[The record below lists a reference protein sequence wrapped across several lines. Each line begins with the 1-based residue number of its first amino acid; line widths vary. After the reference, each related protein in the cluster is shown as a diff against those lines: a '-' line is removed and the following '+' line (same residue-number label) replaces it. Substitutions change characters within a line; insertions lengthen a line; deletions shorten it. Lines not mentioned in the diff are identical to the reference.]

1 MGRARVLLVASEA
14 VPLMKTGG
22 LADVISALA
31 AELIARHV
39 DATVLMPGYPAA
51 LDAAEDLRPIGPIL
65 EDLPGGGPGRL
76 LLGTMPDVGVPVL
89 LLETARFSARSGNPY
104 VDENGDEY
112 PDNALAFGDLAHAA
126 ARICAGRTMFP
137 APHVLHAND
146 WHAGLA
152 PLLLRAQGIAGVG
165 SALTIHNLA
174 FQGNMPI
181 ELAGALGVPADML
194 GADGAEF
201 WGKLSF
207 LKAGIACADRITT
220 VSDTYAREILTPH
233 FGYGFDGILNAR
245 REALVAIPNGV
256 DTETWNP
263 ANDTL
268 IARQF
273 DIDDMAG
280 KSACKRE
287 LQRLFGLP
295 VEPFAPLIALGSRI
309 THQKMADV
317 ALEAL
322 PRLLNIHP
330 RAQVVVLGRGDHA
343 HEAAFRELAA
353 AHPERVAV
361 HIGFDEKRAHALH
374 AGADM
379 LLHGSRFEP
388 YGLTPIYAMLYGTI
402 PVASRVGGLCDT
414 VTDAGCA
421 DAPADAA
428 SGVLFDGD
436 AADDMVIALERAL
449 DLYGQGAHWQRM
461 QRNAMR
467 RDFSWSGPAL
477 KYLRLYAQIAP
488 AHAQPL
494 FSDSLMP
501 KAMEAEGADEA
512 HDRAVAL
519 RA

>member
-1 MGRARVLLVASEA
+1 MGKARVLLVASEA

-31 AELIARHV
+31 AELVERHV
-39 DATVLMPGYPAA
+39 DATVLMPAYPAA
-51 LDAAEDLRPIGPIL
+51 LAAADALRPLGPLL

-76 LLGTMPDVGVPVL
+76 LLGTMPGSGVPVL
-89 LLETARFSARSGNPY
+89 LLETARFAVRSGNPY
-104 VDENGDEY
+104 VDADGNEY

-126 ARICAGRTMFP
+126 ARICAGETVFP

-152 PLLLRAQGIAGVG
+152 PLLLRAQGITGVG

-174 FQGNMPI
+174 FQGNM
-181 ELAGALGVPADML
+181 AMDTADALGVPHAMR

-207 LKAGIACADRITT
+207 LKAGVAYADRITT
-220 VSDTYAREILTPH
+220 VSDTYAREILTPQ
-233 FGYGFDGILNAR
+233 FGYGFEGMLNAR
-245 REALVAIPNGV
+245 RDALVAIANGV
-256 DTETWNP
+256 DTATWNP
-263 ANDTL
+263 ASDAL
-268 IARQF
+268 IARTF
-273 DIDDMAG
+273 HVDDMSG
-280 KSACKRE
+280 KSSCKRE
-287 LQRLFGLP
+287 LQKLSGLP

-317 ALEAL
+317 ALAAL

-330 RAQVVVLGRGDHA
+330 RAQIVVLGRGDQA
-343 HEAAFRELAA
+343 YEAAFRELAA
-353 AHPERVAV
+353 AHPDRVAV
-361 HIGFDEKRAHALH
+361 HMGYSEKLAHALH

-388 YGLTPIYAMLYGTI
+388 YGLTPIYSMLYGTI

-414 VTDAGCA
+414 VVDAGDG
-421 DAPADAA
+421 DAPADSA

-436 AADDMVIALERAL
+436 DADDMVIALERAL
-449 DLYGQGAHWQRM
+449 QLYSQGAHWQRM

-467 RDFSWSGPAL
+467 PDFSWSGPAL
-477 KYLRLYAQIAP
+477 KYLRMYEEIAP
-488 AHAQPL
+488 EAARPL
-494 FSDSLMP
+494 FANSLMP
-501 KAMEAEGADEA
+501 RAKEADLAA
-512 HDRAVAL
+512 QAL
-519 RA
+519 RARA

>member
-14 VPLMKTGG
+14 VPLVKTGG
-22 LADVISALA
+22 LADVITALA
-31 AELIARHV
+31 AELIEHHV

-51 LDAAEDLRPIGPIL
+51 LDAAQGLRAIGPIL
-65 EDLPGGGPGRL
+65 EGLPGGGPGRL
-76 LLGTMPDVGVPVL
+76 LLGGMPGCNVPVL
-89 LLETARFSARSGNPY
+89 LLETERFSARTGNPY
-104 VDENGDEY
+104 VDENGCEY

-174 FQGNMPI
+174 FQGNMPLD
-181 ELAGALGVPADML
+181 LAGALGVPAEML
-194 GADGAEF
+194 QADGAEF

-220 VSDTYAREILTPH
+220 VSDTYAREILTPR
-233 FGYGFDGILNAR
+233 FGYGFDGVLNAR
-245 REALVAIPNGV
+245 RAALLAIPNGV
-256 DTETWNP
+256 DTSLWNP
-263 ANDTL
+263 AQDPL
-268 IARQF
+268 IARAF
-273 DIDDMAG
+273 DIDDLSG

-287 LQRLFGLP
+287 LQKLFGLP

-317 ALEAL
+317 ALAAL

-330 RAQVVVLGRGDHA
+330 RAQIVVLGRGDHGY
-343 HEAAFRELAA
+343 EDGFRALAQ
-353 AHPERVAV
+353 AHPQRVAV
-361 HIGFDEKRAHALH
+361 HVGYDEKLAHALH

-388 YGLTPIYAMLYGTI
+388 YGLTPIYSMLYGTI

-414 VTDAGCA
+414 VSDAGCA
-421 DAPADAA
+421 DLPAEAA
-428 SGVLFDGD
+428 NGVLFDGD
-436 AADDMVIALERAL
+436 GADDMVIALERAL
-449 DLYGQGAHWQRM
+449 ELYSQGAHWQRM

-467 RDFSWSGPAL
+467 PDFSWTGPA
-477 KYLRLYAQIAP
+477 KQYIRMYADIAP
-488 AHAQPL
+488 AQAKTL
-494 FSDSLMP
+494 FEQSLMP
-501 KAMEAEGADEA
+501 RIAAEDGAA
-512 HDRAVAL
+512 LAL
-519 RA
+519 RARA